1 MTDELA
7 RIRTLKS
14 LGVLDTP
21 AEAVFDRLAKLAS
34 IVCDTPIA
42 LVSLVDADRQ
52 WFKANWG
59 LEGVSETPRSIA
71 FCDKAI
77 AGDGV
82 FVVEDAQ
89 QDPRFAA
96 NPLVVG
102 SPNIRFYAGAPIR
115 MSDGSAVG
123 TVCVIAREPR
133 SLTQSQ
139 LAILTEL
146 GALARDVMVARSAK
160 NEKIASSNAMLNLAE
175 KMARVGGW
183 ISDMRDRSLT
193 WTAGMHILHGV
204 PMDYEPRFDGHRRFF
219 DDASNELIDAA
230 AAAAL
235 KHGKGWDLQLP
246 MRRPDGSQI
255 WVRSVGH
262 VEFEDGQARRLVGT
276 LQDVTDLHERET
288 RITAAK
294 ELLSAVVDNLPC
306 GVSAFD
312 SSLRMLIDNTE
323 FRRLLDLQA
332 LYADGKPD
340 FQTIIRYNA
349 DRGEYGPDADTAFQA
364 IVTRARQ
371 PVPHAFHRTRPD
383 GRVLD
388 IRGAPL
394 PGGGFVSTYM
404 DVTAE
409 TRMRE
414 ALRLSEERQSRALEA
429 SRVVLWD
436 YDVGA
441 DILYLSER
449 WSELMGQSRAPVE
462 TSMTTLVARIPED
475 EREAVQNAWLSAVKG
490 ETSRFTSE
498 HRIVAPSGDEI
509 WFLVQGQVVERD
521 ASGRA
526 LRVTGTNTDITLR
539 KTMESELQRA
549 KAAAERSNQAK
560 SDFVATVSHEMR
572 TPLHGVLTLLR
583 LISNS
588 ADPASI
594 TRYAQMAQG
603 SAQSMLQLINELL
616 DDSKLEAGKLDVV
629 VAPFDHGALL
639 DELETVFRARCEE
652 KGLEFI
658 LTRTGDVPRFV
669 KLDGFRLRQV
679 LQNLLSNAVKFTHK
693 GAVSLN
699 VSCEQGDVLVTEV
712 KDHGMG
718 MSESTMN
725 ALFQR
730 FHQADSTTASRF
742 GGTGLGL
749 AISRDLARLMGGD
762 ITVTSGLGMGSTF
775 VLKLPFEPGEDFDAA
790 APDAPEGLLNQVVRD
805 SGVVLVADDNEVN
818 RFVASELLTRLG
830 VRRVETASD
839 GASAVERAMAMN
851 ASLVLMDCQMPGMD
865 GYAAATRLRE
875 LGFKGGIVALTAAGP
890 EGGARCTQ
898 AGMNAM
904 ICKPVDIARLREVLD
919 RWLPPDRNAPP
930 ARESDSAEFD
940 VAEFEKR
947 CDFDAEFG
955 RKLLAIFL
963 ETTEKDIT
971 LLVSHARSGDRES
984 VRQLAHKLV
993 GSAGTVAANRVREL
1007 AADIES
1013 AAPNRSL
1020 HELSDGAIALSN
1032 ALERF
1037 KLVVTP
1043 RLDS

>member
-7 RIRTLKS
+7 RIRTLRS

-59 LEGVSETPRSIA
+59 LEGVSETSRSIA

-146 GALARDVMVARSAK
+146 GALARDVMVASSAK

-312 SSLRMLIDNTE
+312 PSLRMLIDNTE

-340 FQTIIRYNA
+340 FQTIIRCNA

-475 EREAVQNAWLSAVKG
+475 EREAVRNAWLSAVKG

-539 KTMESELQRA
+539 KTTESELQRA

-588 ADPASI
+588 ADAASI

-658 LTRTGDVPRFV
+658 LTRTGDIPRFV
-669 KLDGFRLRQV
+669 KLDGFRLRQI

-693 GAVSLN
+693 GAVSVN

-718 MSESTMN
+718 MSESTMD

-730 FHQADSTTASRF
+730 FHQADATTASRF

-790 APDAPEGLLNQVVRD
+790 APDASEGLLNQVVRD

-919 RWLPPDRNAPP
+919 RWLPPDRDAPP

-963 ETTEKDIT
+963 ETTEKDIA

-1037 KLVVTP
+1037 KLAVTP